1 MADDTNDKGR
11 ELGGLGGSYLGVQF
25 QFWVVTYPKFQE
37 LSPNLWR
44 LSLLYPLV
52 IPTAPPSSKHQEN
65 LNLAIPNWWNLHKL
79 WMLRWRPNPTR
90 SSPKE
95 LRKLLRQM
103 IRFDELGRSLKRG
116 RFIWKWTI
124 QDIHEYP
131 KSNSP
136 LAILL
141 APFSDP
147 GVLQASNFFQ
157 DSEFP
162 NNFRLR
168 TSRNPP
174 RGFFLGASD
183 FVPRRM
189 PLSSKSVHSATNAF
203 YLQWK
208 IWQGRKWKNMTS

>member
-1 MADDTNDKGR
+1 MK
-11 ELGGLGGSYLGVQF
+11 
-25 QFWVVTYPKFQE
+25 
-37 LSPNLWR
+37 SPQ
-44 LSLLYPLV
+44 SLD
-52 IPTAPPSSKHQEN
+52 AQMKAQ
-65 LNLAIPNWWNLHKL
+65 
-79 WMLRWRPNPTR
+79 PNPVTR

-103 IRFDELGRSLKRG
+103 IRFHELWRSLKRG
-116 RFIWKWTI
+116 GFIWRWT
-124 QDIHEYP
+124 IHEYP

-147 GVLQASNFFQ
+147 GVLQASNFIQ